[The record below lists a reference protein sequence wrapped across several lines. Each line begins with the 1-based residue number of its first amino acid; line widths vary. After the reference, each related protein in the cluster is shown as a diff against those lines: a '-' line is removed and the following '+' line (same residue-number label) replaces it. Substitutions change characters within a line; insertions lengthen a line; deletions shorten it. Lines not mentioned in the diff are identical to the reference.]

1 MGGGLQKQ
9 PLRRLSDKS
18 DTSDKSDKTDTSG
31 WSDNSSLG
39 LAGKDLTLNILLSE
53 ASDDDAGEENGQNFY
68 VDNDGTGCDAEDWV
82 APDDEMVIPDFD
94 ENQFVITPIDYG
106 TEDIGMPDV
115 DGAVLLEI
123 MLLPFL
129 RQSLKLLRRLGKARS
144 RERALTLVIRKRMII
159 RIISLWDFLCGFGEK
174 YWLEQ
179 DPKDDDQPPPNTQTL
194 VSDPPNQSGEKRK
207 SIDGDG
213 KEEGSQDEHNKKQKL
228 VSFGCLQAG
237 MKYWLEQNE
246 EGDEEPPPP
255 ITLSPE
261 EIANIGARIE
271 IALTLANAQA
281 AANPTGATV
290 PRDLVE
296 IQRVASGQ
304 YADEAMSTDGICWY
318 VSDFQI
324 NDWDYHQYLLI
335 YR

>member
-68 VDNDGTGCDAEDWV
+68 VDNDGTGFDAEDWV

-159 RIISLWDFLCGFGEK
+159 RIISL
-174 YWLEQ
+174 
-179 DPKDDDQPPPNTQTL
+179 
-194 VSDPPNQSGEKRK
+194 
-207 SIDGDG
+207 
-213 KEEGSQDEHNKKQKL
+213 
-228 VSFGCLQAG
+228 
-237 MKYWLEQNE
+237 
-246 EGDEEPPPP
+246 
-255 ITLSPE
+255 
-261 EIANIGARIE
+261 
-271 IALTLANAQA
+271 
-281 AANPTGATV
+281 
-290 PRDLVE
+290 
-296 IQRVASGQ
+296 
-304 YADEAMSTDGICWY
+304 
-318 VSDFQI
+318 
-324 NDWDYHQYLLI
+324 
-335 YR
+335 